1 MIFISI
7 TILNYTHF
15 WKLSLKFSNSKKK
28 KKDKKGE
35 GLQKKDKFEV
45 WLTRT
50 SYITVFTSFQFGQGC
65 KRLEGVVWTTLKTKK
80 YMKIN
85 FIETARGQIHTW
97 NISVSESLRYS
108 TTTALPRERV
118 YETLWASEFTIC
130 LV

>member
-15 WKLSLKFSNSKKK
+15 LKLSLKFSNSKKK

-50 SYITVFTSFQFGQGC
+50 SYITVFTSFQFGQGR
-65 KRLEGVVWTTLKTKK
+65 KRLEGVVWTILKTKK
-80 YMKIN
+80 YMKIY
-85 FIETARGQIHTW
+85 FIETARGQIHT
-97 NISVSESLRYS
+97 
-108 TTTALPRERV
+108 
-118 YETLWASEFTIC
+118 
-130 LV
+130 